1 MKIAVFGAGQIGS
14 ALIKGMLHDDKVAA
28 LDIYVKAGHSQTAEN
43 LQKELGFKLLTDLSD
58 LTAMDLLIIATNN
71 SSVLP
76 ILKSLPQT
84 VLAKN
89 IPIVSVAGGV
99 TLSDMKA
106 VLGTDY
112 PFAHCI
118 PNTPVQVGAGVL
130 GISFTKNIKQEA
142 KEFILKS
149 LAPLGSV
156 YEVPET
162 DLEIV
167 GSIAGCTPAF
177 VAMFIESLGDAGV
190 LHGLKREL
198 AYELVEQMLQGTAK
212 LAIES
217 KIHPAA
223 LKDGV
228 TSPGGS
234 TIRGVAAL
242 EANNFRHAL
251 IAAIDATMSE

>member
-1 MKIAVFGAGQIGS
+1 MKITFFGAGQIGS
-14 ALIKGMLHDDKVAA
+14 ALIKGMLHDKQMPAQN
-28 LDIYVKAGHSQTAEN
+28 IYVKGGHSQTATN
-43 LQKELGFKLLTDLSD
+43 LQKELGFQLLTDLND
-58 LTAMDLLIIATNN
+58 LTAMDLIIIATNN

-76 ILKSLPQT
+76 ILKSLPQA
-84 VLAKN
+84 VLAKK
-89 IPIVSVAGGV
+89 IPIVSVAGGINL
-99 TLSDMKA
+99 TAMTA
-106 VLGTDY
+106 VVGNEY
-112 PFAHCI
+112 PIAHAI

-130 GISFTKNIKQEA
+130 GISFSENIDQKA
-142 KEFILKS
+142 KAFILES
-149 LAPLGSV
+149 LKPLGAV
-156 YEVPET
+156 YEVPENN
-162 DLEIV
+162 LEIV

-177 VAMFIESLGDAGV
+177 IAMLIESLGDAGV
-190 LHGLKREL
+190 LHGLKRDL

-212 LAIES
+212 LALES
-217 KIHPAA
+217 KAHPAI